1 MEQINFSPLLLIGCF
16 LLAGYVA
23 HAVGSRTHI
32 PRVILLLLLGIVVG
46 PAGLDLVP
54 EDAALWFPMASQAA
68 LSVIGFEL
76 GEKFLGSKLRDIGKS
91 LFIISIT
98 KVLGTALIVFLA
110 LYLLRFPI
118 EIALILAAI
127 APATAPATT
136 ADVIQ
141 EARAHGKLSQI
152 TLRLVAIDDAWGVII
167 FSLILAVAAT
177 ISGENSSSELMWTGI
192 REVLGAIFLGAV
204 LGLPMAW
211 VTGRVTEGEL
221 TLIETL
227 GFVFVCGGLAAALDL
242 SYILACMSM
251 GCVVTNTAH
260 HHKRPFHAI
269 KNVRQP
275 FLVVFFLLAG
285 YHVDM
290 ASLGSLGL
298 LSAAYILSRTAGVV
312 GAAYTGARLTTVSIK
327 VRNHV
332 GWCMLPQAGVALG
345 LALMAAERFP
355 EVGGQILSTVVGTC
369 VFFEIV
375 GPLFTRAALK
385 HAGEIP
391 E

>member
-1 MEQINFSPLLLIGCF
+1 
-16 LLAGYVA
+16 
-23 HAVGSRTHI
+23 
-32 PRVILLLLLGIVVG
+32 
-46 PAGLDLVP
+46 
-54 EDAALWFPMASQAA
+54 MASQAA

-76 GEKFLGSKLRDIGKS
+76 GEKFLGSKLRQIGKS

-98 KVLGTALIVFLA
+98 KVLGTALIVFLV
-110 LYLLRFPI
+110 LYLLQFPI
-118 EIALILAAI
+118 EVALILAAI
-127 APATAPATT
+127 APATAPAST
-136 ADVIQ
+136 ADVIH
-141 EARAHGKLSQI
+141 EAKAHGKLSRI
-152 TLRLVAIDDAWGVII
+152 TLELVAVDDAWGVIL
-167 FSLILAVAAT
+167 FSVLLAIAAT
-177 ISGENSSSELMWTGI
+177 IIGENSSAELLWMGT
-192 REVLGAIFLGAV
+192 REVLGAVFLGAV

-211 VTGRVTEGEL
+211 VTGRITEGEL
-221 TLIETL
+221 TLIEAL

-242 SYILACMSM
+242 SYVLACMSM
-251 GCVVTNTAH
+251 GCVVSNMAH

-285 YHVDM
+285 YHVDI

-298 LSAAYILSRTAGVV
+298 LSAAYILSRTLGVV
-312 GAAYTGARLTTVSIK
+312 SSAYAGARLTTVSTT

-355 EVGGQILSTVVGTC
+355 EAGGEILSTVVGTC
-369 VFFEIV
+369 VFFEVI
-375 GPLFTRAALK
+375 GPLFTRFALK

-391 E
+391 R